1 MKKSKFQLTLL
12 IVTLTCLVIL
22 VGIQINWILKAAK
35 MQEAQFNHSVNMAMN
50 RIVENLAREKAICKE
65 VTNCMREGDAG
76 SFYLMMKNR
85 EEWTNIGSM
94 IKNDLKFYGISLDVF
109 LK

>member
-1 MKKSKFQLTLL
+1 
-12 IVTLTCLVIL
+12 
-22 VGIQINWILKAAK
+22 
-35 MQEAQFNHSVNMAMN
+35 
-50 RIVENLAREKAICKE
+50 
-65 VTNCMREGDAG
+65 MREGDAG
-76 SFYLMMKNR
+76 SCYLMMKNR